1 MSTMRFTF
9 QLFNYKQWIIQ
20 TKKNKECETFF
31 AFIFCIFFSKF
42 DTWDKIKYKGNTN
55 AALDFLSQAAIN
67 QNIKLGWN
75 TIKMQVL
82 ADYLLLLHKSPIK
95 INKISMI
102 FVACTQMNKTKKTYL
117 G

>member
-1 MSTMRFTF
+1 
-9 QLFNYKQWIIQ
+9 
-20 TKKNKECETFF
+20 
-31 AFIFCIFFSKF
+31 
-42 DTWDKIKYKGNTN
+42 
-55 AALDFLSQAAIN
+55 
-67 QNIKLGWN
+67 
-75 TIKMQVL
+75 MQVL